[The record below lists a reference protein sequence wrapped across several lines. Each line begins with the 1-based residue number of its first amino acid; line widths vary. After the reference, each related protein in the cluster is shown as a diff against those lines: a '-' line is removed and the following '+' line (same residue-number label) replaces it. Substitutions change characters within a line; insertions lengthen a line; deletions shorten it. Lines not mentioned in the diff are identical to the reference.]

1 MIIFTKDTLR
11 AGVEAASG
19 GLVTVLYDDLG
30 YPSYMYV
37 VPKFNIE
44 DVVGDNS
51 IGTGVHPMFIVNG
64 REVPEI
70 FVGQFQASVVN
81 NRAVSWPGVD
91 PTVNINFET
100 SISRCAAKGT
110 GWHLMTNAEWAGVA
124 LWAFKA
130 HGNVRGNTDYGRS
143 HEMTYEMGRRQD
155 GLAPGFASGTARTLT
170 GSGPASWRHNGQPF
184 GISDLV
190 GNIWEW
196 NAGLRTV
203 DGEIQI
209 IANNDAAENQLA
221 AHATDSA
228 SWKAILSDGSLVAPG
243 NTDTLKLDADGLNGA
258 GNVVLN
264 TAVTSVSDGEAYA
277 TKDFKSITA
286 SDGVTAPDIL
296 KQLLIFPISATT
308 IAGKVLAKNVGE
320 RLPYRGGLWSRS
332 SAAGLAAAHL
342 SIPRSVARTDSGFRP
357 AFVA

>member
-91 PTVNINFET
+91 PTASINFET

-124 LWAFKA
+124 LWTFKA

-155 GLAPGFASGTARTLT
+155 GLAPGLASGTARTLT

-196 NAGLRTV
+196 NAGLRIV
-203 DGEIQI
+203 NGEIQI

-221 AHATDSA
+221 VHAVDSA
-228 SWKAILSDGSLVAPG
+228 SWKALLEDGSLVAPG
-243 NTDTLKLDADGLNGA
+243 TTDTLKWDATGESGA
-258 GNVVLN
+258 GAPILN
-264 TAVTSVSDGEAYA
+264 TEVTSQSDG
-277 TKDFKSITA
+277 TTSA
-286 SDGVTAPDIL
+286 SAAFDSVAAADDVIGPDIL
-296 KQLLIFPISATT
+296 KQLLIFPITDTT
-308 IAGKVLAKNVGE
+308 IDGSLYVKNVDE
-320 RLPYRGGLWSRS
+320 RLPYRGGDWYGGGN
-332 SAAGLAAAHL
+332 AGLAAACL
-342 SIPRSVARTDSGFRP
+342 YFPRSYAGTSFGFRP